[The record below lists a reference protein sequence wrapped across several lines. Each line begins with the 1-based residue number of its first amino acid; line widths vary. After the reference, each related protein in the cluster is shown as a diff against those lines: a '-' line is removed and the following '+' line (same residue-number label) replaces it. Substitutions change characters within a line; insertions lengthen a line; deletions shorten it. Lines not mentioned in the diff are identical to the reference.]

1 MQKIASSLLAVLFV
15 VTNTLPR
22 WIHPVGGDVFCKW
35 QSLSLVFMALGAI
48 LRGKD
53 KIERTIWDWTFL
65 LTINNMLD
73 EVFGVAEKT
82 SIWELLFATLITVW
96 TVYRIHKQCH

>member
-1 MQKIASSLLAVLFV
+1 MQKKASLILAVISII
-15 VTNTLPR
+15 TGTLPR
-22 WIHPVGGDVFCKW
+22 WIHPISGDSFCKY
-35 QSLSLVFMALGAI
+35 QSAAFVFMALGAI

-73 EVFGVAEKT
+73 EVVGIAEKT

-96 TVYRIHKQCH
+96 TVYRLRKQCH